1 MDTKTANI
9 TTEYTSYPEHEQ
21 LVKNIVYLNWV
32 VLIFYGIIDYLNKS
46 YLSVIFLV
54 FGSVIINL
62 LSLYLIEKKKI
73 TLAKLILLTDFSL
86 SVYITTNTTP
96 YDDGGRFFFV
106 PISLLTILLFQPEEK
121 KSILYGL
128 TFPFFCYLLS
138 VYTDIS
144 KLTPSIR
151 PEHIDVET
159 SKKIN
164 FIGVYIISLI
174 EVYFFTKFIKKLRE
188 ITAHQS
194 KFSALGVMSS
204 GIAHEINNP
213 LTVIKAKVYQIKK
226 NIHNTNEDKMLQDLD
241 IISKTT
247 DRIYK
252 IVKGLRSFAR
262 DASEDPFERLTSK
275 QIIQASLDLCQERFQ
290 QFGVQV
296 ILNQNSDFP
305 INGRESQLVQVLVN
319 LLSNA
324 FDAIQNLNEKWIQ
337 VDVSNYEI
345 SVTDS
350 GNGIPKAI
358 ADKLM
363 QPFFTTKE
371 VGKGVGLGLSIS
383 KGIIADHGGKLFLD
397 STVTNTRF
405 VIEFPIIS
413 D

>member
-1 MDTKTANI
+1 M
-9 TTEYTSYPEHEQ
+9 
-21 LVKNIVYLNWV
+21 
-32 VLIFYGIIDYLNKS
+32 DYLSKS

-54 FGSVIINL
+54 FGSVIVNP
-62 LSLYLIEKKKI
+62 LSLYLIGKKKI

-106 PISLLTILLFQPEEK
+106 PISLLTILIFQLEER

-128 TFPFFCYLLS
+128 TFPFVCYFLS

-144 KLTPSIR
+144 KLTPSIH
-151 PEHIDVET
+151 PEHIDLET
-159 SKKIN
+159 SKRIN
-164 FIGVYIISLI
+164 FVGVYIISLI

-188 ITAHQS
+188 ITAQQS

-226 NIHNTNEDKMLQDLD
+226 NIHNTNADKMLDDLD

-262 DASEDPFERLTSK
+262 DASEDPFENLTSS

-296 ILNQNSDFP
+296 IRNQVSDFP
-305 INGRESQLVQVLVN
+305 ISGRESQLVQVLVN

-324 FDAIQNLNEKWIQ
+324 FDAIQNLDSKWIQ
-337 VDVSNYEI
+337 VDIYDYEI
-345 SVTDS
+345 AVTDS
-350 GNGIPKAI
+350 GSGIPKAI
-358 ADKLM
+358 AEKLM

-371 VGKGVGLGLSIS
+371 AGKGVGLGLSIS
-383 KGIIADHGGKLFLD
+383 KGIIADHGGRLYLD
-397 STVTNTRF
+397 STTANTRF
-405 VIEFPIIS
+405 VIEFPKIS